1 MKQMG
6 KDVYNTFLKVTNQH
20 LQDILE
26 CTPPPSERLAKF
38 FPSVADLLVYE
49 AFDHLYFKKFILFLL
64 LQ

>member
-38 FPSVADLLVYE
+38 FPSVPDYVG
-49 AFDHLYFKKFILFLL
+49 I
-64 LQ
+64 